1 MSSWLNTCPTMR
13 PRVFRDIPQNN
24 VDKNIVIIPK
34 QKIQSDINQ
43 HITYISGGKLGDFIF
58 QLAVIHANYIKTGK
72 KGILYIG
79 DIGDKFFKSINDTYN
94 DTKDF
99 ILKQEYIEDYKIYNR
114 EEYNINLSSW
124 RDIVFQNN
132 YNWIELFK
140 RKFNI
145 LFGLVKWINIE
156 INDKLNNIILISHS
170 LQRENTNINLKDYL
184 NKYDNS
190 KLCFICLDMNEYI
203 LFKSKTNLDIPVI
216 FCNNITELL
225 ISINSCELFI
235 GNFSAP
241 LAIALSLHKKCIG
254 IPPTNPQHNIDL
266 ILIKDLSKHIFN
278 FSIIT

>member
-24 VDKNIVIIPK
+24 VDKNVVIIPK

-43 HITYISGGKLGDFIF
+43 YIIYISGGKLGDFIF

-156 INDKLNNIILISHS
+156 INDKLKNIILISHS
-170 LQRENTNINLKDYL
+170 LQRENTNINLKEVMFYMFR
-184 NKYDNS
+184 Y
-190 KLCFICLDMNEYI
+190 E
-203 LFKSKTNLDIPVI
+203 
-216 FCNNITELL
+216 
-225 ISINSCELFI
+225 
-235 GNFSAP
+235 
-241 LAIALSLHKKCIG
+241 
-254 IPPTNPQHNIDL
+254 
-266 ILIKDLSKHIFN
+266 
-278 FSIIT
+278 